1 MKALLFFTTLLFF
14 NSQIVRS
21 QINLYCDD
29 DQDPV
34 SHTVEDG
41 FWDFETQDCETIKMY
56 SEGDDL
62 EISGNLEIKANQSL
76 LIKGSENYI
85 ISIKPIIETSDEN
98 DTNGKKKVVIGKG
111 GKPGGDG
118 DKRTRL
124 GVLDQEEKWIL
135 ESNKEQTQELTVSIY
150 PNPVA
155 KVLNISTQ
163 LAISKYTVHSINSVI
178 CLQGDMI
185 GNTIPVAS
193 LSKGLYFMQFKT
205 NSGIIIKKFIK
216 N

>member
-14 NSQIVRS
+14 NNQIVRS

-34 SHTVEDG
+34 SQSVEDG
-41 FWDFETQDCETIKMY
+41 FWDFDTQYCETIKMY

-62 EISGNLEIKANQSL
+62 EISGNLDIKANQSL
-76 LIKGSENYI
+76 LIKGSENYS
-85 ISIKPIIETSDEN
+85 ISIKPIIESSDEN
-98 DTNGKKKVVIGKG
+98 DDNGKKKVVIGIG
-111 GKPGGDG
+111 ALPSVNGNR
-118 DKRTRL
+118 RTRL

-135 ESNKEQTQELTVSIY
+135 ELKKEQTQESTIYIY
-150 PNPVA
+150 PNPVD
-155 KVLNISTQ
+155 KVLNIATE
-163 LAISKYTVHSINSVI
+163 LAISNYAIININSVI
-178 CLQGDMI
+178 CLQGDTI
-185 GNTIPVAS
+185 DNTIPVAP
-193 LSKGLYFMQFKT
+193 LSEGLYFIQFET